1 MKVLIYFLIPFLW
14 QESTPF
20 KPADEYGFTLN
31 YEFRNKA
38 VSDRFKV
45 DWSNQ
50 LQYSDGTLPFATI
63 TIKPLKL
70 SQDEERVKIITNL
83 GNRIYSRKAA
93 VDNDIVI
100 EMGFTDD
107 LKDHIDVFEYD
118 VIFFSGRKE
127 TSRINL
133 FVDRD
138 GNFLINGEKRGKF

>member
-1 MKVLIYFLIPFLW
+1 MTLLFYFLIPLLW

-20 KPADEYGFTLN
+20 KPAEEYEFTLN

-38 VSDRFKV
+38 VSDRFAV

-50 LQYSDGTLPFATI
+50 LQYSDGTLPFATL

-70 SQDEERVKIITNL
+70 SSQEERVKIITNL
-83 GNRIYSRKAA
+83 GNRIYSRKASL
-93 VDNDIVI
+93 DTDIVV

-107 LKDHIDVFEYD
+107 LKDHISVFEFD
-118 VIFFSGRKE
+118 IIFFSGRNE
-127 TSRINL
+127 VSRINL
-133 FVDRD
+133 YVDRD